1 MLGLRK
7 GLRGGSVWVSHSL
20 SFRERDELLIP
31 PKQWA
36 KDRERYL
43 SLYSLPA
50 SADAFLDK
58 LCSNIQVGLA
68 ALDEACGAGKV
79 SIDAQGVIHLG
90 ALEALPDDA
99 VPRRTRDLLFK
110 DIGDVQFP
118 DMILEMDSLTNFSE
132 ILLARRAND
141 EDELVALYAALM
153 AHGTEIDAKSV
164 AAMIPQLDPARVS
177 VAMRALEAQGRL
189 RKANERVVEFQRQ
202 HPITELWG
210 TGETASSD
218 MMSLDASKHL
228 WYARVDPRR
237 RTHAAGLY
245 THILDQH
252 GIIYDQPI
260 VLKERQAGVA
270 LEGAVRHN
278 ETQGDSRLSMLAVD
292 THGYTNVAMAV
303 AKLSGFDLCPQL
315 RNLAE
320 RKLYLP
326 RGMEVPDR
334 LTEVVA
340 HEVSRKAIR
349 TGWDELLRLVASIR
363 SGRVSAVIALQRF
376 GSAAQGDALH
386 KAADQLGKLLRTL
399 FLCDFFSQP
408 EFRREIH
415 TILNRGESVHQL
427 QRAVYFGK
435 VSPERG
441 RRKDEIIAISGA
453 HTLLTNLVIAWNTHH
468 MQAVVNKW
476 RASGQDIEDA
486 WLRRMGPAHFSHVNF
501 RGTLRFAVTQ
511 YREALLKNTTPTR
524 TQARS

>member
-292 THGYTNVAMAV
+292 THGYVVIWTFLESLTI
-303 AKLSGFDLCPQL
+303 LSLRNLRKESHSLRDRGDRHASKKGGFCRWPCLHSANGRNWSGDRHCHGVPTLPGCPQL
-315 RNLAE
+315 FAQHA
-320 RKLYLP
+320 
-326 RGMEVPDR
+326 DR
-334 LTEVVA
+334 LCA
-340 HEVSRKAIR
+340 
-349 TGWDELLRLVASIR
+349 
-363 SGRVSAVIALQRF
+363 
-376 GSAAQGDALH
+376 
-386 KAADQLGKLLRTL
+386 
-399 FLCDFFSQP
+399 
-408 EFRREIH
+408 
-415 TILNRGESVHQL
+415 
-427 QRAVYFGK
+427 
-435 VSPERG
+435 
-441 RRKDEIIAISGA
+441 
-453 HTLLTNLVIAWNTHH
+453 
-468 MQAVVNKW
+468 
-476 RASGQDIEDA
+476 
-486 WLRRMGPAHFSHVNF
+486 
-501 RGTLRFAVTQ
+501 
-511 YREALLKNTTPTR
+511 
-524 TQARS
+524 